1 MKNFLATL
9 ASAMAITFAASAAGA
24 ANLVLYTSQP
34 NEDAQA
40 TVDGF
45 MAANPDI
52 KVDWVRDG
60 TPKIMAK
67 LMAEI
72 EAGNPVADLLLI
84 ADTVTLERMKQAG
97 QLMAYKSPEAVNYDK
112 SLFDADGAY
121 YSTKLITT
129 GIMYNTAAGMKPTSW
144 ADLAKPEAKGLVT
157 MPSPLTSGAAL
168 IHAQTLAGVS
178 GLGWDYYKALQAN
191 GAVASGGNG
200 AVLKSVASG
209 EKAYGVVVDYMP
221 IREKAKGAPVEF
233 VFPADGV
240 SAVTEPVAI
249 LSTTKNAEAAKK
261 FVDYVL
267 SEKGQEGFLK
277 LGYIPARNGMPVPAG
292 FPARDTIKVLPIDAA
307 AALKAT
313 DADLKTF
320 SGIFGTN

>member
-1 MKNFLATL
+1 MKNLLSAFTAVVTLGLLAVN
-9 ASAMAITFAASAAGA
+9 ADA

-72 EAGNPVADLLLI
+72 EAGNPGADLLLI

-97 QLMAYKSPEAVNYDK
+97 QLLAYKSPEAANYDA
-112 SLFDADGAY
+112 SLYDADGAY

-144 ADLAKPEAKGLVT
+144 KDLAKPEAKGLVA

-168 IHAQTLAGVS
+168 IHAQTLAGVD
-178 GLGWDYYKALQAN
+178 GLGWDYYKQLQAN
-191 GAVASGGNG
+191 GATAAGGNG
-200 AVLKSVASG
+200 AILKSVASG
-209 EKAYGVVVDYMP
+209 EKAYGMVVDYMP

-233 VFPADGV
+233 VFPEEGV

-249 LSTTKNAEAAKK
+249 LSTTKNAESAQK

-277 LGYIPARNGMPVPAG
+277 LGYIPARNGMPVPEG
-292 FPARDTIKVLPIDAA
+292 FPARDTIKLLPINATE
-307 AALKAT
+307 ALKAS